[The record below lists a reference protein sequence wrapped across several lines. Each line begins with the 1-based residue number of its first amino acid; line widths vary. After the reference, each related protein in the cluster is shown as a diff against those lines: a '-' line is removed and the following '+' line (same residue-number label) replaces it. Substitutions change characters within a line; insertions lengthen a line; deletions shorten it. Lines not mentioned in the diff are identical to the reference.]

1 MVDKLN
7 NKKSLFCLGLFGMM
21 IQAQAEVLVI
31 LPESGPMARAGNSIK
46 LGIVSAQQ
54 SSTSKIP
61 LKFVNSDQK
70 RISDIL
76 KQNINSKTQMII
88 GPLARTD
95 VESLIQ
101 QKPKIPVLALN
112 EVSMSHANV
121 WQYSLSKD
129 ADADAMIAVLEH
141 DKIQNIYI
149 MRQKGMEAD
158 TLSFVNALYKK
169 YQGHVAIVDQVPQI
183 QAKDGILLLGDNT
196 WINSLTRLPKRNIY
210 AQAISIEDNKAMP
223 IGLTF
228 CDVPA
233 VYQTK
238 WSDVVNTYKQNP
250 TTLPFQRLYAFGGD
264 AWQIAEQFVLNP
276 NLDKLKFSGR
286 TGQIQIT
293 DDKVARV
300 PACYKNTAKGLV
312 EQASFSH
319 KILSQLNMS
328 HLIQN

>member
-101 QKPKIPVLALN
+101 QKPKIPVL
-112 EVSMSHANV
+112 S
-121 WQYSLSKD
+121 
-129 ADADAMIAVLEH
+129 
-141 DKIQNIYI
+141 
-149 MRQKGMEAD
+149 
-158 TLSFVNALYKK
+158 
-169 YQGHVAIVDQVPQI
+169 
-183 QAKDGILLLGDNT
+183 
-196 WINSLTRLPKRNIY
+196 
-210 AQAISIEDNKAMP
+210 
-223 IGLTF
+223 
-228 CDVPA
+228 
-233 VYQTK
+233 
-238 WSDVVNTYKQNP
+238 
-250 TTLPFQRLYAFGGD
+250 
-264 AWQIAEQFVLNP
+264 
-276 NLDKLKFSGR
+276 
-286 TGQIQIT
+286 
-293 DDKVARV
+293 
-300 PACYKNTAKGLV
+300 
-312 EQASFSH
+312 
-319 KILSQLNMS
+319 
-328 HLIQN
+328 